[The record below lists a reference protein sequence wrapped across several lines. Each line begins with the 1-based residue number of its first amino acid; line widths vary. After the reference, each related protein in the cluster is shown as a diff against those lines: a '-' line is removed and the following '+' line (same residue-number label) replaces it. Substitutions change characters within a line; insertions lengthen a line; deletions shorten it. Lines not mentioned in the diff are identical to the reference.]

1 MPDISHTPTRS
12 WLFTPATRPE
22 RFIKAVESAADISII
37 DLEDSV
43 TPNDKAQA
51 RKIAMQFLS
60 SRPNSSLKIALRIN
74 GMNTHAGI
82 EDLHMLLECRFFLIT
97 LFFQKQS
104 QPRTCKSWIVLS

>member
-12 WLFTPATRPE
+12 WLFTPAIRPE

>member
-12 WLFTPATRPE
+12 WLFTPAIRPE

-51 RKIAMQFLS
+51 RKNCDAVPFIPTKLIAE
-60 SRPNSSLKIALRIN
+60 NSIKN
-74 GMNTHAGI
+74 
-82 EDLHMLLECRFFLIT
+82 
-97 LFFQKQS
+97 
-104 QPRTCKSWIVLS
+104 

>member
-12 WLFTPATRPE
+12 WLFTPAIRPE

-51 RKIAMQFLS
+51 RK
-60 SRPNSSLKIALRIN
+60 
-74 GMNTHAGI
+74 
-82 EDLHMLLECRFFLIT
+82 
-97 LFFQKQS
+97 
-104 QPRTCKSWIVLS
+104 